1 MGHSKRTLSDLEGIL
16 TLKKNR
22 LPSEPSGEREIKI
35 HVITSFP
42 NPGPLVINPFSHGN
56 NYFFSCVFYFKSK
69 EHGLA
74 FCLPMACILLVPFF
88 FFWLFLGVALNR
100 IKIVSFTPILRMLL
114 GYMKLF
120 NTAITLYCLS

>member
-88 FFWLFLGVALNR
+88 FFL
-100 IKIVSFTPILRMLL
+100 
-114 GYMKLF
+114 
-120 NTAITLYCLS
+120 AIFGSGSKSYKNSIFYTHFEDASWVHEAV